1 MVAKTM
7 ESEAKLGIVT
17 RGTDATGD
25 DTVKAPAR
33 ERRITR
39 SDWQKVEDF
48 LKQEIQDRKKADFRV
63 NAEKK
68 WKEVDRQIEMNPLI
82 KVSRDG
88 AEVDQGWHNVIELGE
103 LSKASENIAA
113 DIRRIVFPQ
122 SRFWNEPHADIDD
135 ALPLN
140 PMGQKDKNPKLQESV
155 NGRVRAFMSQ
165 QHEDFGLKDRVELS
179 IKEALHHGGFVA
191 EVDWR
196 EQELI
201 YGGTK
206 TKTLGA
212 PVWIPHSMWN
222 CYPDPST
229 SVIGTNM
236 FYEGSMFVES
246 YMPRHKA
253 ERLVKDSREDGWM
266 PSQWKKVSKDTH
278 VVKDQKTKDVKIT
291 TFVGDINIERADGD
305 LYYPNHKTIQMN
317 GTIVYMAPSKLPH
330 SPYIYK
336 GYERFDVRDPY
347 YLSPIIK
354 QSPMQKMAT
363 MLGNKLMDGVELQV
377 EPPIVYDGNDPDFV
391 INGGPQVVPGSK
403 TSTKGSNAFSQVQI
417 GDLRMGFEFLQLCL
431 NDMKEK
437 LGRPGKPV
445 GDRATAR
452 EVQKSEQD
460 QEASL
465 IGFIDKLEIALR
477 SYLYMQHK
485 LNLEHLDEYSFY
497 SPEMDDPDF
506 LRIKRSDLPRE
517 VHFSVVGGR
526 GVLGEQERSQKM
538 SIAAAFLLGNPATA
552 PLQDGAAIS
561 KQMYQ
566 DAGVKN
572 PERLLVVQ
580 GQESPEQL
588 RVALMQAKQII
599 QKLGEAYKQ
608 EKEKTGVKMAKIQA
622 DSQAKH
628 EKLVTDHHDRL
639 KELEANIQLELAK
652 LGQGNMQAIRE
663 MKAELL
669 KDLMGHMVESSHR
682 NADRATQVIVDS
694 KGQAGSDMGEHIG
707 KLTSTVDKL
716 VQSHSDLARAVTT
729 KKPRKLKH
737 TKNKDGSFITEA
749 VE

>member
-7 ESEAKLGIVT
+7 ESEAKLGIVAPA
-17 RGTDATGD
+17 RSADAESD
-25 DTVKAPAR
+25 DDVKAPAK
-33 ERRITR
+33 ERRITKK
-39 SDWQKVEDF
+39 DWAKVESF
-48 LKQEIQDRKKADFRV
+48 LKEELLDRKTSDFRKM
-63 NAEKK
+63 AERK
-68 WKEVDRQIEMNPLI
+68 WKEVDRQIEMEPLI

-88 AEVDQGWHNVIELGE
+88 AEPDMGWHNVIELGE

-135 ALPLN
+135 SLPLN

-179 IKEALHHGGFVA
+179 IKEALHHGSFVVEA
-191 EVDWR
+191 DWS

-201 YGGTK
+201 FGGTK
-206 TKTLGA
+206 TKTMGS

-222 CYPDPST
+222 CYPDPSS

-246 YMPRHKA
+246 YMPRHKT
-253 ERLVKDSREDGWM
+253 ERLVKNSKDDGWM

-278 VVKDQKTKDVKIT
+278 VVKDQKTKDVKLT

-305 LYYPNHKTIQMN
+305 LYFPNHKAILAN

-363 MLGNKLMDGVELQV
+363 MLGNKIMDGVELQI

-391 INGGPQVVPGSK
+391 VNGGPIVAPGSK

-417 GDLRMGFEFLQLCL
+417 GDLGIALQMFQLCL

-477 SYLYMQHK
+477 SFLYMQHK
-485 LNLEHLDEYSFY
+485 LNLDNLDDYSFY

-506 LRIKRSDLPRE
+506 LRIKRADLPKE
-517 VHFSVVGGR
+517 IHFSVVGGR

-538 SIAAAFLLGNPATA
+538 SIAAAFLLGNEHTA
-552 PLQDGAAIS
+552 AMQDGVAIS

-588 RVALMQAKQII
+588 KAQLGQAKQII
-599 QKLGEAYKQ
+599 QKLGQAYQK
-608 EKEKTGVKMAKIQA
+608 EKEKSEVKMAKIHA
-622 DSQAKH
+622 DSSAKH
-628 EKLVTDHHDRL
+628 EKLVTDHNDRVQ
-639 KELEANIQLELAK
+639 ELRATISLELAK
-652 LGQGNMQAIRE
+652 LGEASKQSIRE
-663 MKAELL
+663 LKADLL
-669 KDLMGHMVESSHR
+669 RDLMGHMVESSHK

-694 KGQAGSDMGEHIG
+694 SGQAGSDISTHM
-707 KLTSTVDKL
+707 KALTD
-716 VQSHSDLARAVTT
+716 SHAELIKAV
-729 KKPRKLKH
+729 KKPRKLRH
-737 TKNKDGSFITEA
+737 TKGKDGSYTTEA
-749 VE
+749 LD